1 MKRVRLFAVLVKS
14 LQSRAANPAARQKL
28 VVGVTC
34 ASVGLA
40 IALVSD
46 AGAGAQ
52 TAIALASLWREER
65 RTHPL

>member
-14 LQSRAANPAARQKL
+14 LQSRATDPTAWQKL

-40 IALVSD
+40 IAVGSD
-46 AGAGAQ
+46 VGAGAQ

-65 RTHPL
+65 RAHPL